1 MRTTGT
7 HGAIRA
13 LAVLVI
19 AVAIGIIARAAPAA
33 AAPPSLA
40 PQIAATKAEQA
51 QGQAMVA
58 QMHADLM
65 AQMSQYTALCAALQQ
80 TQREVSQ
87 NTSELAK
94 LDSEL
99 TTRQA
104 ELDARAC
111 LLYQSRGDH
120 IAELFMSSS
129 LPEFVR
135 RAEYLLRLSE
145 YDSALIE
152 EVASTRAQ
160 GERMRAYLTARE
172 ADLTA
177 QQRKADEERVKILAR
192 LAVSEA
198 AVKAA
203 GADLSGLLAQ
213 QEAQTAAATVP
224 IAGVVTSG
232 GVVSATGVVPAGGRH
247 APEGGFDQNTLI
259 TDANYVAV
267 DSMSAADVQATLD
280 TLNGPLKRYTAPDY
294 NGQIKTAA
302 QMIYEAAKAW
312 GISPKVVLATLQKE
326 QSLLNETNPT
336 QKDFDWALGM
346 GWSDSRK
353 LLKYQGF
360 GKQIWF
366 GTYLLAKL
374 QRGWHPGA
382 SQWIDGTRVYPTNK
396 ATWALYQY
404 TPHFGGCT
412 SFWMIWWRHF
422 GDPLL

>member
-1 MRTTGT
+1 M
-7 HGAIRA
+7 
-13 LAVLVI
+13 LVV
-19 AVAIGIIARAAPAA
+19 AVAIGVVAQPAPAA
-33 AAPPSLA
+33 AAPGSLA
-40 PQIAATKAEQA
+40 PQIAATKAQQA
-51 QGQAMVA
+51 QAQQMVA
-58 QMHADLM
+58 QMHADLV
-65 AQMSQYTALCAALQQ
+65 AQMSSYTALCSALQQ

-87 NTSELAK
+87 NTTELAR
-94 LDSEL
+94 LDSTL
-99 TTRQA
+99 ATIQA
-104 ELDARAC
+104 QLDDRAR

-120 IAELFMSSS
+120 VVELFLSSS
-129 LPEFVR
+129 LREFVM
-135 RAEYLLRLSE
+135 RAEYLVRLSE
-145 YDSALIE
+145 YDTALVE
-152 EVASTRAQ
+152 TVASTRAQ
-160 GERMRAYLTARE
+160 SARLHAYLKTRE

-177 QQRKADEERVKILAR
+177 QQQKADEQRAQILAR
-192 LAVSEA
+192 LAANEA
-198 AVKAA
+198 AVKAT
-203 GADLSGLLAQ
+203 GADLAGLIAQ
-213 QEAQTAAATVP
+213 QQAETAAA
-224 IAGVVTSG
+224 A
-232 GVVSATGVVPAGGRH
+232 VPAGGRH

-259 TDANYVAV
+259 TDANFVAV
-267 DSMSAADVQATLD
+267 DSMSAADIQATLD
-280 TLNGPLKRYTAPDY
+280 TLNGPLKGYSAADH
-294 NGQIKTAA
+294 NGQVKPAA

-326 QSLLNETNPT
+326 QSLLNETSPT
-336 QKDFDWALGM
+336 QKDFDWAMGM

-353 LLKYQGF
+353 LLKYEGF